1 MARRSRRAPFTT
13 TATLSPRVS
22 VISVSDQTTSDCFT
36 QVNKFELGISVDDL
50 EAACDRFESL
60 KVNFK
65 KRLTD
70 GRMHNIAFILDPDGY
85 WIEVV
90 QNQGIKRTGDW

>member
-1 MARRSRRAPFTT
+1 MARRGPVYPQLGNAG
-13 TATLSPRVS
+13 PRVS
-22 VISVSDQTTSDCFT
+22 VISVSDQTASNGFT

-70 GRMHNIAFILDPDGY
+70 GRMQHRIFILDPDG
-85 WIEVV
+85 
-90 QNQGIKRTGDW
+90 